1 MISDRATTF
10 FGMATP
16 LFGGALVCSL
26 PTGWIDASDLRP
38 VPDNQEVRYF
48 SVAMPELPLTPA
60 RHIPTRCG
68 WSELEQS
75 AH

>member
-1 MISDRATTF
+1 MHV
-10 FGMATP
+10 
-16 LFGGALVCSL
+16 GGLKPDDAPPAGWVNTDTYTAA
-26 PTGWIDASDLRP
+26 TGWIDASDLRP